1 MWSLY
6 SYIELDYLFLAGE
19 ELLGQNLL
27 TRISQVTI
35 GKEKQFT
42 PKITNGLLLTLTQ
55 MLKHCAFHLSLKEI
69 CLAVVLINR
78 LDLMLYVILDNFV
91 TDANTLLRLGTSL
104 IAIRNSLSSN

>member
-6 SYIELDYLFLAGE
+6 SYIEFDYLFLTGE

-55 MLKHCAFHLSLKEI
+55 MLNHCAFHLSLKEI
-69 CLAVVLINR
+69 CLAVVFINR

-91 TDANTLLRLGTSL
+91 TNANTLLRLGTSL